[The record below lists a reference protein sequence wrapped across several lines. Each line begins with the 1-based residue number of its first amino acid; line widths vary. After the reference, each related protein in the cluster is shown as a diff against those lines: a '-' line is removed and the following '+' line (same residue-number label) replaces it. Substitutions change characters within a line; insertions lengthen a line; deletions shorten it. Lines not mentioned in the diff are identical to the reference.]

1 MAGKRCTCRASGR
14 KATGIMRSSFLPGSG
29 RDADVQGGGGR
40 TSLMTGAACV
50 SKGRVP
56 ASLRIRLSEALAK
69 AGRTFL
75 FSESSRDPRPDPQAA
90 AGGLPVPVIEIA
102 RKPETPEA
110 GKPIVCDRTDNRS
123 ECLAKQLAR
132 GGCAPSPTVRKNGGA
147 RGLSKYGFTNFARCG
162 ILEFNDRLRHG
173 AVSLPDE
180 RKGDAKCSRKF
191 SPAFLR

>member
-14 KATGIMRSSFLPGSG
+14 KATGIMCGSSLPGSG
-29 RDADVQGGGGR
+29 RDADVQGGGR
-40 TSLMTGAACV
+40 TSLITGAACV

-56 ASLRIRLSEALAK
+56 AFLRIRLSEALAK

-75 FSESSRDPRPDPQAA
+75 FSESSRDPRHDPQAA

-102 RKPETPEA
+102 RKPETSGKTDRLRPDRQLFRAFGKAARAWRGVLPDRPE
-110 GKPIVCDRTDNRS
+110 
-123 ECLAKQLAR
+123 
-132 GGCAPSPTVRKNGGA
+132 NGGA
-147 RGLSKYGFTNFARCG
+147 RGLSKYGFTNSARCG
-162 ILEFNDRLRHG
+162 ILELNDRLRHG